1 VQQLTFALP
10 TRPHPLAEYT
20 NKPCMGYRDV
30 IKTHTEKKEITKKVD
45 GEEVKGECL
54 ARAE

>member
-1 VQQLTFALP
+1 
-10 TRPHPLAEYT
+10 
-20 NKPCMGYRDV
+20 MGYRDV